1 VVDDGIATGDT
12 MRAVLQVVRQ
22 GGAARHPARRPPRAC
37 GGRAAARATRRPG
50 GVPFYREFSEV
61 SDGEVMALLGE
72 ARASSARLPTAR
84 AAAR

>member
-1 VVDDGIATGDT
+1 
-12 MRAVLQVVRQ
+12 MRAPLQVVRQ
-22 GGAARHPARRPPRAC
+22 GRPRAILL
-37 GGRAAARATRRPG
+37 A
-50 GVPFYREFSEV
+50 VPVAPVEVVRLLEPLVDRVVCLQAPRLFDAVGAFYREFSEV